1 MKKERFDFKA
11 AFERESEIKARLG
24 EIADAMETENREKTD
39 AEKAEVKEL
48 MREFDILE
56 MKINANKVTAQMRSL
71 DEAEDINAQMR
82 ETLKQG
88 RRFELVIERDAE
100 TTANMFTQS
109 TTPATSVKLTTN
121 GIVKALY
128 PRTIMSLLGIP
139 FRTGLEGDYQWPVI
153 ETVEATLVG
162 EGVAL
167 GDSNIPIGLLR
178 AQPKRIGITVPVT
191 SQAINKS
198 AGLIQSVIL
207 ESIPEAITQLMNKI
221 CFSPTAVSNSIQISG
236 PFVSPKSGHAKT
248 YVNGGTPTYMDLM
261 NLAGIVAGENVIFD
275 GTEAYVMNAAMFYT
289 LKATP
294 RADGQ
299 LGWIIDDNN
308 RIGGMPVF
316 VCPWIGA
323 GNVGFGVWKYNPAA
337 LFGNFRL
344 VVDPYSEA
352 TKDQVRFTLNVDFD
366 TTVLRKEAFALLSE
380 AAAAAAGG
388 EGGEG

>member
-100 TTANMFTQS
+100 TTANMFTQG

-121 GIVKALY
+121 DIVKALY

-178 AQPKRIGITVPVT
+178 ANPKRIGITVPVT

-207 ESIPEAITQLMNKI
+207 ESVPEAITQLMNKI

-248 YVNGGTPTYMDLM
+248 YAKNGTPTYLDLM
-261 NLAGIVAGENVIFD
+261 DLAGIVAGENVIFD

-294 RADGQ
+294 RAAGQ

-380 AAAAAAGG
+380 AAS
-388 EGGEG
+388 

>member
-1 MKKERFDFKA
+1 MKKEKFDFKA

-24 EIADAMETENREKTD
+24 EIANAMETEKRESTD

-56 MKINANKVTAQMRSL
+56 MKINANKATATMRSME
-71 DEAEDINAQMR
+71 EAEDINAQMR
-82 ETLKQG
+82 EALNQG
-88 RRFELVIERDAE
+88 KRFELIIERDAE
-100 TTANMFTQS
+100 TTANMFVNG
-109 TTPATSVKLTTN
+109 TTGINSIKLTTEA
-121 GIVKALY
+121 IVKALY
-128 PRTIMSLLGIP
+128 PKTLHKVIGIP

-153 ETVEATLVG
+153 ETVQATLVG

-178 AQPKRIGITVPVT
+178 ANPRRIGITVPVT

-198 AGLIQSVIL
+198 AGLIQTVVL
-207 ESIPEAITQLMNKI
+207 ESAPEAIAQMMNKI
-221 CFSPTAVSNSIQISG
+221 IFQPTAVSQSIAISG
-236 PFVSPKSGHAKT
+236 PFVSPKSGHAET
-248 YVNGGTPTYMDLM
+248 YVHGGTPTYLDLM

-294 RADGQ
+294 RAAGQ
-299 LGWIIDDNN
+299 MGFIIDDNN
-308 RIGGMPVF
+308 RIGGIPVF
-316 VCPWIGA
+316 ICPWIGA
-323 GNVGFGVWKYNPAA
+323 GNIGFGIWKYCPSA

-366 TTVLRKEAFALLSE
+366 CTVLRKEAFAFLSE
-380 AAAAAAGG
+380 AAS
-388 EGGEG
+388 